1 MKWRM
6 VVVNFNQWPPR
17 SSASSATSCPRS
29 VQLFC
34 NYYKR
39 DSNSFLFLF
48 IHGSNL
54 IPKSCNS
61 SFKMLH
67 NLKVLDSNPAW
78 LWLGSGSQ
86 SEYVYILWVNL
97 LIQFWELHTGVA
109 PIFLLYFQ
117 VQKATFLLV
126 GVTDD
131 KSKAIPPE
139 TLEKAITDLKQKTE
153 QELESQNN
161 SFLNPMTVLL
171 NPL

>member
-1 MKWRM
+1 
-6 VVVNFNQWPPR
+6 
-17 SSASSATSCPRS
+17 
-29 VQLFC
+29 
-34 NYYKR
+34 
-39 DSNSFLFLF
+39 
-48 IHGSNL
+48 
-54 IPKSCNS
+54 
-61 SFKMLH
+61 MLH